1 MAYLVKT
8 LPVSNFITHL
18 FRLMTITT
26 IATLLIIGLIAGM
39 LSGMVGIG
47 GGIIIVP
54 CLVFFLAMNQ
64 KTAQGTSLAL
74 LMTPVG
80 ILGVI
85 NYYKSGNVDIKTA
98 AILAIAFVGGSFL
111 GSKVA
116 LGISD
121 AAIKKVFGIIMLL
134 VSIKYLFF
142 SK

>member
-1 MAYLVKT
+1 
-8 LPVSNFITHL
+8 
-18 FRLMTITT
+18 MTITT
-26 IATLLIIGLIAGM
+26 IATLLVIGLIAGM

-85 NYYKSGNVDIKTA
+85 NYYKSGHVDIKTA